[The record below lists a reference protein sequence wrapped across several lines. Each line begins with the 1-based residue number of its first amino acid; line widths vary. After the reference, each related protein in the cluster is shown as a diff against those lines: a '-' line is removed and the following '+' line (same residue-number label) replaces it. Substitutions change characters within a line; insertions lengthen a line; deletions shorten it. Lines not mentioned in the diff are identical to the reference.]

1 MTDVL
6 PTPTGQPTDRDL
18 DQIQADLRRAREET
32 VGDTPLIQESVDPM
46 LDLPR
51 GLHHNGSW
59 QRRVLVRELNGMDEE
74 TLSRVRDITEI
85 YDTVLGLG
93 VVRIGELDLGSLP
106 LVERLGHLGQLL
118 LGERDQ
124 LYLAVIRATYGDRK
138 TLRYTCQNEGCGE
151 AQDLILTLSKDF
163 EPRHVDD
170 VERTEFEYR
179 SPKGH
184 VIMYRPAIGSD
195 QVEALKKRN
204 ATTAESN
211 SIILSRCIKTVDG
224 AILVDPLLEARKLSM
239 IDRNALL
246 NLLLERQPG
255 FDMTVTINCV
265 ACREEQVI
273 PLGWGDLFRP

>member
-6 PTPTGQPTDRDL
+6 PTPTGQPTEHDL
-18 DQIQADLRRAREET
+18 DQMQADLRRARNET
-32 VGDTPLIQESVDPM
+32 VGEAPPIQESVDPM

-51 GLHHNGSW
+51 GILHNGSW

-85 YDTVLGLG
+85 YDTVLALG

-106 LVERLGHLGQLL
+106 LVERMGFLGQLL

-124 LYLAVIRATYGDRK
+124 LYLAIIKATYGDRK
-138 TLRYTCQNEGCGE
+138 TLRYKCQTEGCGE
-151 AQDLILTLSKDF
+151 QQDLILTLSEDF
-163 EPRHVDD
+163 VPHHVDD
-170 VERTEFEYR
+170 VERTEFEYL
-179 SPKGH
+179 SSKGH
-184 VIMYRPAIGSD
+184 VIVYRPAIGSD
-195 QVEALKKRN
+195 QAEALKKRN

-211 SIILSRCIKTVDG
+211 SIILSRCIKTING
-224 AILVDPLLEARKLSM
+224 QILVDPLLEARKLSM
-239 IDRNALL
+239 VDRNAML

-255 FDMTVTINCV
+255 YDMTVTINCV